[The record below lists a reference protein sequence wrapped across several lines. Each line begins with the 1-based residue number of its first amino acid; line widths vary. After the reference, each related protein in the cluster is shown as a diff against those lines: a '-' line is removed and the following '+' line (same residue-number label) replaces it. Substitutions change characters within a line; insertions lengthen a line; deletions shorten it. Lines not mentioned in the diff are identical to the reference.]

1 MAFWIFMLIII
12 LLVPMTMIGFGK
24 MFSKRAPQNIN
35 PVFGYRTA
43 MSMKNQDT
51 WVFAHRFCGKLWFRL
66 GFALLPLSVIPF
78 FFVLF
83 KETTTVAYMSF
94 AIVMLQLIPMVGT
107 IWITEAAL
115 KKTFDQDGIRR

>member
-1 MAFWIFMLIII
+1 M
-12 LLVPMTMIGFGK
+12 
-24 MFSKRAPQNIN
+24 
-35 PVFGYRTA
+35 
-43 MSMKNQDT
+43 
-51 WVFAHRFCGKLWFRL
+51 FAHRFCGKLWFRL

-94 AIVMLQLIPMVGT
+94 AIVMLQLILMAGT